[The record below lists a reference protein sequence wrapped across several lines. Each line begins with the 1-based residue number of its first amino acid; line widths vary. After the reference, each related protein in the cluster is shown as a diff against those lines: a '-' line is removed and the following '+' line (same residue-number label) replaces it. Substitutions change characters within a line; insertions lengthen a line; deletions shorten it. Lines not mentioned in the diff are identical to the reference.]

1 MNVIQT
7 ISLDSSE
14 SLSRALDRLAD
25 SGTAAIITKDGKYYG
40 IVDDR
45 HIKEGIKDPST
56 VKCETVCIKPPTLT
70 TNSSLLERINAF
82 LAGHFKAIPVLDSKG
97 NAIGLYTRSDL
108 LKELLQLKVIPKD
121 YVRAMMN
128 SPVFTI
134 RNEETVAVAKKLMK
148 ENDSNRLVVLRNGR
162 PVGIVSTHDFT
173 VSLVKPQSK
182 RGHEL
187 VKEVTNPNAMVVS
200 NFMRDEVPT
209 VPVDAYLEDAMRK
222 MADGN
227 FSSVVVVS
235 DGTAKGVLSATDVFK
250 KVLKLTAHELDIS
263 VSGLGEDEQRH
274 LEFIKKSILDTV
286 NKFSKS
292 FDISDLSLH
301 FKKGKSIYA
310 FQLHLKVDNERISVS
325 SEQYTMK
332 ESMDSLCKELHS
344 LMTKRKSRFIDRKLG
359 KHMSGD

>member
-14 SLSRALDRLAD
+14 SLSRALDKLAD
-25 SGTAAIITKDGKYYG
+25 SGTAAIITKEGKYYG

-70 TNSSLLERINAF
+70 SNSSLLERINAF
-82 LAGHFKAIPVLDSKG
+82 LAGHFKAIPVLDNKG

-128 SPVFTI
+128 SPVFTV
-134 RNEETVAVAKKLMK
+134 RHEETVAVAKKLMK

-162 PVGIVSTHDFT
+162 PVGIVSTNDLT
-173 VSLVKPQSK
+173 AMVKPQSK
-182 RGHEL
+182 RRHEL
-187 VKEVTNPNAMVVS
+187 IIKDSTNLNALEIY

-209 VPVDAYLEDAMRK
+209 IPVDAYLEDAMKK

-235 DGTAKGVLSATDVFK
+235 EGNAKGVLSATDVFK
-250 KVLKLTAHELDIS
+250 KVLKLTAQKLDVS

-274 LEFIKKSILDTV
+274 LEFIKKSILGTV
-286 NKFSKS
+286 SKFLKS
-292 FDISDLSLH
+292 FEISELSLH
-301 FKKGKSIYA
+301 FKKGKSIYV

-332 ESMDSLCKELHS
+332 ESLDSLCQELHS

>member
-14 SLSRALDRLAD
+14 SLSKALDKLAD

-56 VKCETVCIKPPTLT
+56 VKCETVCIRPPTIT
-70 TNSSLLERINAF
+70 QSSSLLERINAF
-82 LAGHFKAIPVLDSKG
+82 LAGHFKAIPVIDSKG

-108 LKELLQLKVIPKD
+108 LRELLQLKVIPKD

-128 SPVFTI
+128 SPVFTV
-134 RNEETVAVAKKLMK
+134 RNEETVATAKRLMK
-148 ENDSNRLVVLRNGR
+148 ENDANRLVVLRNGR
-162 PVGIVSTHDFT
+162 PVGIVSTHDFA

-182 RGHEL
+182 RGQEL
-187 VKEVTNPNAMVVS
+187 VKEVTNANNMIVS

-209 VPVDAYLEDAMRK
+209 VSVDAYLEEAMKK
-222 MADGN
+222 MAEGN

-235 DGTAKGVLSATDVFK
+235 DGLPKGVLSATDVFK
-250 KVLKLTAHELDIS
+250 KVLKLTEQELDIS
-263 VSGLGEDEQRH
+263 ISGLGEDEQRH
-274 LEFIKKSILDTV
+274 SEFIKKTILDTV

-292 FDISDLSLH
+292 FEISDLSLH
-301 FKKGKSIYA
+301 FKKGKSIYS
-310 FQLHLKVDNERISVS
+310 FKLNLKVDNERIAVNSEEYNLKDSVS
-325 SEQYTMK
+325 
-332 ESMDSLCKELHS
+332 SLCKELHNLLS
-344 LMTKRKSRFIDRKLG
+344 KRKSRFIDHKLS
-359 KHMSGD
+359 KTI